1 MLKIIFIISF
11 LKYIMCSDINKYEN
25 VNAIIGGN
33 IISFNNGIYNNYF
46 YRCLLKD
53 KIQNNDNY
61 NLEIKYNVTTYK
73 EFTKCNHNNKFSLC
87 INLISCY
94 LKYNNGQYIYIKN
107 YDLSTL
113 DGTCPTII
121 NNKTCLIDIWK
132 EEIKI

>member
-1 MLKIIFIISF
+1 MLIIIFIISF

-46 YRCLLKD
+46 YRCLLK
-53 KIQNNDNY
+53 
-61 NLEIKYNVTTYK
+61 
-73 EFTKCNHNNKFSLC
+73 
-87 INLISCY
+87 
-94 LKYNNGQYIYIKN
+94 YNNGQYIYIKN